1 MRRIKITGT
10 DLESS
15 FLSLGGVALGS
26 KLNEED
32 SFKLMDTYFE
42 QGGNMIDTA
51 QVYANWLPI
60 ESSISEKTI
69 GKWMKVRDNRHKMIV
84 TTKGAHPL
92 LETMNIPRMTPG
104 EMVQD
109 LDDSLRRLQV
119 DTIDMYWL
127 HRDDENKSVGE
138 IVSTLNDQMKA
149 GKIRYFGCSNW
160 KTERIME
167 AQKYALEHGVQGF
180 SGNQMM
186 WSLATVNREKLADP
200 TLVPMDK
207 EMKQMHVTS
216 SLTAIPY
223 SSQAQGIFTKLDSG
237 NLTISENQISPMY
250 YTSENQNR
258 LKRVQH
264 LAREHSLTVT
274 QVVLGYLLSQ
284 PYSTIPIVGCYTVE
298 QLNNC
303 LLAENIQF
311 SENQIEY
318 LEQGITLH

>member
-26 KLNEED
+26 KLNEEE

-69 GKWMKVRDNRHKMIV
+69 GKWMKVRGNRHKMIV

-92 LETMNIPRMTPG
+92 LETMNLPRMTPG
-104 EMVQD
+104 EIVQD

-119 DTIDMYWL
+119 DTIDLYWL

-138 IVSTLNDQMKA
+138 ILSTLNNQVKA

-167 AQKYALEHGVQGF
+167 AQKYALEHGLQGF

-186 WSLATVNREKLADP
+186 WSLATVNRKKLADP

-207 EMKQMHVTS
+207 EMKQIHVTNG
-216 SLTAIPY
+216 LTAIPY
-223 SSQAQGIFTKLDSG
+223 SSQAQGIFSKLDSG
-237 NLTISENQISPMY
+237 NLIFSENQISPMY
-250 YTSENQNR
+250 YSLENQNR
-258 LKRVQH
+258 LKRVQQ
-264 LAREHSLTVT
+264 LAIEHSLTIT

-284 PYSTIPIVGCYTVE
+284 PFSTIPIVGCYTVG

-311 SENQIEY
+311 SEEQIEY
-318 LEQGITLH
+318 LEQGITLQ

>member
-1 MRRIKITGT
+1 MSRIKITGT

-15 FLSLGGVALGS
+15 FISLGGVTMGS

-69 GKWMKVRDNRHKMIV
+69 GKWMKARGIRHKMIV

-92 LETMNIPRMTPG
+92 LETMNIPRVTPG
-104 EMVQD
+104 EIIQD
-109 LDDSLRRLQV
+109 LDDSLKRLQV
-119 DTIDMYWL
+119 DTIDLYWL
-127 HRDDENKSVGE
+127 HRDDENTSVGE
-138 IVSTLNDQMKA
+138 IVSILNDQVKA

-167 AQKYALEHGVQGF
+167 AQKYALEHGLQGF

-207 EMKQMHVTS
+207 DMKQLHVTS

-237 NLTISENQISPMY
+237 NLTFSENQISPMY
-250 YTSENQNR
+250 YSLENQNR
-258 LKRVQH
+258 LKRVQQ
-264 LAREHSLTVT
+264 LAKEHSLTIT

-284 PYSTIPIVGCYTVE
+284 PFSTIPIVGCYTAE

-303 LLAENIQF
+303 LLAENIHF
-311 SENQIEY
+311 SEEQIAY
-318 LEQGITLH
+318 LEQGITLP